1 MESALRELEKAVRIQ
16 SDVVEDTRKL
26 LARTAEH
33 TPESQAH
40 EVRLKFETQQR
51 LLEAM
56 NEKFA
61 ADIINSKF
69 ISLMDIHEEPR
80 VPQLPSSP
88 NVTLNLLMGACL
100 GLLFG
105 ILLAVFVRFVVGG
118 RPRSVG

>member
-61 ADIINSKF
+61 ADIINSK
-69 ISLMDIHEEPR
+69 
-80 VPQLPSSP
+80 
-88 NVTLNLLMGACL
+88 L
-100 GLLFG
+100 GLLKKSKLIFTSKITPPPAMRPPRLG
-105 ILLAVFVRFVVGG
+105 SLLATG
-118 RPRSVG
+118 RCNAQRGV